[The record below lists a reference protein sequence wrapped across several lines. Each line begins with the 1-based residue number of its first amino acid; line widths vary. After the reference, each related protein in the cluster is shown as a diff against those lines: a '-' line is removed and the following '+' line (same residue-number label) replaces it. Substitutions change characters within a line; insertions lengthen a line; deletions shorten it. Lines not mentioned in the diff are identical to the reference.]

1 VRVCAPSAEGNT
13 VRSIERLLL
22 LFLLLLIPGAARPTP
37 IFMLQAAVQGDPDIV
52 VWVNTNSGV
61 YHCPGTHWYGNTKVG
76 KYMKQSEAQK
86 KGYRPSRGKVCR

>member
-1 VRVCAPSAEGNT
+1 MVRLTA
-13 VRSIERLLL
+13 RLV
-22 LFLLLLIPGAARPTP
+22 LFLLLLLVPATATPTA
-37 IFMLQAAVQGDPDIV
+37 IVVVQASLQGDPDIV

-61 YHCPGTHWYGNTKVG
+61 YHCPGSHWYGNTKTG